1 MDVPKLK
8 EDMDYEKIDKD
19 ITEKLFQENLYDP

>member
-1 MDVPKLK
+1 MDVPKFK